1 MDYFNYE
8 EIYALP
14 EQKPKKK
21 KFFKGMLITL
31 FTLFGASV
39 AAASGTII
47 YYLYSKYG
55 KKIEVISSSKQILN
69 EQIRKSEAFLN
80 SFDERNKN
88 NKEVKEYMSILRNE
102 IANAKILSE
111 KIGFNEEYFIV
122 AKNSLS
128 RLVNSIR
135 TMWESLKLSRDKF
148 YDEVNYGKQNAEFET
163 LINSPNSDENE
174 QKLKADIQEFLTN
187 YKNKSHSLVETRE
200 EYERNLNYFK
210 YRTIDFKNNLNLIN
224 FKKIPKDNVL
234 KSLNLAT
241 DLLQRIQNNED
252 IIKQNPSIVTF
263 SYDKDK
269 VQKIIEIKNSLE
281 SLFKNSDP
289 KTGVFKIEKGTSKK
303 MGLILEIADKASL
316 DLLNYSNDSTNFF
329 DLAHSSVQNIQ
340 KSLFY
345 KSSLEKFGIN
355 LSEAGLNQDKITST
369 INDFQ
374 KVIGLYDMYPKALAV
389 EKEVLNKL
397 EARVELQLLYK
408 NDLEEF
414 KKNFLAKELEP
425 KLLPEIVVNVLD
437 STDDKQIIDD
447 LKNKISELKTEF
459 ETNASSLN
467 NTTAA
472 GFLAKFKD
480 LISDASFEKLKKKH
494 MYNNCSN
501 LDKFVK
507 ANLQENFQSRISP
520 SIYKYFY
527 EKLDSSNNVFV
538 NDYSYPKNVN
548 VPVKKY
554 EEYYKKAQDEFT
566 DIIGQRKDIN
576 NKIDSLLVPY
586 DLKIDFV
593 DNNNKPIDI
602 ANIYPSQIEEKNVKV
617 NDSDTNF
624 IYKCTLLPNDIDG
637 VLLIN
642 LKVEKKID
650 IGNGQFKNIEVL
662 DQNIP
667 VVKQGFKS
675 QRDNPFKKAIIK
687 AKNDG
692 VMSELLTYSKF
703 LDYKNK
709 DDIENI
715 LKLKLL
721 PILDIQ
727 NFDQKIKFVDISFL
741 KTNEKKMQII
751 YQFVETLKTID
762 YSHEN
767 PITVTKDNLS
777 PLYIEVIDFS
787 QFIDTNVY
795 NDIGDRTKIQLRD
808 LIDAA
813 IEYETSVM
821 KEDKF
826 NDLKKKLNDAI
837 EEARKELFK
846 PFSETT
852 IEKLKEAYK
861 KFFDIYENVKKEASK
876 AI

>member
-1 MDYFNYE
+1 MDNFSFE
-8 EIYALP
+8 EIYEIP

-21 KFFKGMLITL
+21 KIFKGMLITL

-47 YYLYSKYG
+47 YYLYTKYG

-69 EQIRKSEAFLN
+69 EQIAKSEAFLN
-80 SFDERNKN
+80 SFDERNKK
-88 NKEVKEYMSILRNE
+88 NKEVKEYMSILRQE
-102 IANAKILSE
+102 IANAKILSN

-135 TMWESLKLSRDKF
+135 IMWELLKLSRVKF
-148 YDEVNYGKQNAEFET
+148 YNEVNYGKQNAEFET
-163 LINSPNSDENE
+163 LINSPNSDEIE
-174 QKLKADIQEFLTN
+174 QKLKNDIQEFLTN
-187 YKNKSHSLVETRE
+187 YKNKSLSLIDTRE

-224 FKKIPKDNVL
+224 FKKIPKEDVYKGLNV
-234 KSLNLAT
+234 AA
-241 DLLQRIQNNED
+241 DLLQRIQSNED
-252 IIKQNPSIVTF
+252 IIKQNPNIVTF
-263 SYDKDK
+263 SYDRNI
-269 VQKIIEIKNSLE
+269 VEKIINVKNSLE

-303 MGLILEIADKASL
+303 MGLVLETADKASL

-329 DLAHSSVQNIQ
+329 ELAHSGVQNIE
-340 KSLFY
+340 KALFY
-345 KSSLEKFGIN
+345 KSSLEKFKID
-355 LSEAGLNQDKITST
+355 LSEAGLDKEKISLV
-369 INDFQ
+369 IDAFQ
-374 KVIGLYDMYPKALAV
+374 KTSSLKEMYDKALAV

-397 EARVELQLLYK
+397 EARIDLQLRYK
-408 NDLEEF
+408 NNIEEF
-414 KKNFLAKELEP
+414 KKGFTSRELDS

-437 STDDKQIIDD
+437 STNDKKIIDD
-447 LKNKISELKTEF
+447 LTSKIAELKAKF
-459 ETNASSLN
+459 ESESANLDSKK
-467 NTTAA
+467 AA
-472 GFLAKFKD
+472 EFLAKFKD
-480 LISDASFEKLKKKH
+480 LISDASFAKMKKKH

-501 LDKFVK
+501 FDKFIK
-507 ANLQENFQSRISP
+507 ANLQENFQSRICP

-527 EKLDSSNNVFV
+527 EKLDASNNVFV

-548 VPVKKY
+548 VPVEKY
-554 EEYYKKAQDEFT
+554 EEYYKKVEKVFT

-586 DLKIDFV
+586 DLKIDFL
-593 DNNNKPIDI
+593 DSNNKPLDI
-602 ANIYPSQIEEKNVKV
+602 SNIYPSQIEEKNVKV
-617 NDSDTNF
+617 VDSDQNF

-642 LKVEKKID
+642 LKVEKKIEVSA
-650 IGNGQFKNIEVL
+650 GQFKNIEIL

-667 VVKQGFKS
+667 FVKYGFKS
-675 QRDNPFKKAIIK
+675 QRNNPFKKAIIK

-767 PITVTKDNLS
+767 PVTITKDNLS
-777 PLYIEVIDFS
+777 PLYVEVIDFS

-813 IEYETSVM
+813 IEFEIEVM
-821 KEDKF
+821 KEEKF

-852 IEKLKEAYK
+852 IDKLKEAYK

-876 AI
+876 VI